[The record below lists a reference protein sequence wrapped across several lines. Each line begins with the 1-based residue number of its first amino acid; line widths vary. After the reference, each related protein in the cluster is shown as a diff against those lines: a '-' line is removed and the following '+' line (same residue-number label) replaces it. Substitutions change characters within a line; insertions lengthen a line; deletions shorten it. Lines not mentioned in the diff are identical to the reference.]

1 MQFKIK
7 PILAAAMLTLASS
20 ASYALDGV
28 NQPLLKAIDLKLEA
42 IQPEIIALRQDIH
55 QHPELGNR
63 EVRTSQLVTD
73 RLRKL
78 GLEVKSGVG
87 VTGVVAVLK
96 GGKPG
101 PVVALRSELDALPV
115 VEKTGLP
122 YASSAKAEY
131 NGENVGVMHACGH
144 DGHIAILLGVA
155 EALAANR
162 EKLAGTVKF
171 IFQPAEEGPPNGEA
185 GGASLMIKEGAL
197 ENPRPGA
204 IFMLHVGPGETG
216 SLSVTKGPTAASSDH
231 FTAKITGVQTH
242 GASPWR
248 GIDPVP
254 IAAEVILAL
263 QQIPSRQTD
272 LIANKPPVI
281 SIGRV
286 DGGIRH
292 NIIPESISLDGTLR
306 AKSNSQREDVLNRI
320 QRITEHVAAAHGAK
334 GEFILDHHHWPAGFN
349 DPALVD
355 KVLPSLQSAAKAS
368 GKSVK
373 VDSNSGYYGEDFWE
387 FAKVIPGLA
396 FGLGVTPAQVPL
408 EKAAGNHSPYFLLD
422 DSALIVG
429 QKAFVRIVLDYLAQ
443 GGYKL
448 PPVQQP

>member
-1 MQFKIK
+1 MPFNIK
-7 PILAAAMLTLASS
+7 PALAAALLALASTH
-20 ASYALDGV
+20 AHALESV
-28 NQPLLKAIDLKLEA
+28 NPSLLQAIDKKLEA
-42 IQPEIIALRQDIH
+42 IQADIIAVRQDIH

-63 EVRTSQLVTD
+63 EVRTSQLVAE
-73 RLRKL
+73 RLSKL
-78 GLEVKSGVG
+78 GLEVKRGIA

-101 PVVALRSELDALPV
+101 PVIALRSELDALPV
-115 VEKTGLP
+115 EEKTGLS
-122 YASSAKAEY
+122 YASRARAEY
-131 NGENVGVMHACGH
+131 NGEQVSVMHACGH

-162 EKLAGTVKF
+162 DKLAGTVKF
-171 IFQPAEEGPPNGEA
+171 IFQPAEEGPPDGEA

-197 ENPRPGA
+197 ENPRPDV
-204 IFMLHVGPGETG
+204 IFMLHVGPGESG
-216 SLSVTKGPTAASSDH
+216 NLSVTKGPTAASSDH

-248 GIDPVP
+248 GVDPVP

-272 LIANKPPVI
+272 LVANKPPVI

-292 NIIPESISLDGTLR
+292 NIIPESIRLDGTLR
-306 AKSNSQREDVLNRI
+306 AKSNAQREDVLNRI

-349 DPALVD
+349 DPELVD
-355 KVLPSLQSAAKAS
+355 KVLPSLQSAAQAS
-368 GKSVK
+368 GKKLK
-373 VDSNSGYYGEDFWE
+373 VDTDSGYYGEDFWE
-387 FAKVIPGLA
+387 YTKVIPGLA
-396 FGLGVTPAQVPL
+396 FGLGITPPQVPL

-422 DSALIVG
+422 DHALIVG
-429 QKAFVRIVLDYLAQ
+429 QKAFVRIVLDYLSGA
-443 GGYKL
+443 YKL
-448 PPVQQP
+448 PTVQQP